1 MGIEPATGHV
11 KERIVASE
19 VEMQRGTSAAPAPAR
34 SDPYA
39 GADLDAARRLVP
51 LIAVLKALLSAAFL
65 PMMPPTDAIGGAGW
79 VLAAAVIVAPLAT
92 VRWLRR
98 PDRAP
103 SFDGLFALACA
114 GVAGVA
120 LLQWLAG
127 GHTPYSSLYL
137 LWVGAGA
144 GVHPPRRTVPLLA
157 TILLANLLPL
167 A

>member
-51 LIAVLKALLSAAFL
+51 LLPVLSALPSAAFL

-79 VLAAAVIVAPLAT
+79 VLAAAVIVAQLAT

-98 PDRAP
+98 PERAP

-114 GVAGVA
+114 GVAG
-120 LLQWLAG
+120 
-127 GHTPYSSLYL
+127 
-137 LWVGAGA
+137 GAPRPWAPRGRE
-144 GVHPPRRTVPLLA
+144 PP
-157 TILLANLLPL
+157 
-167 A
+167 